1 MSSYTDP
8 EIVCR
13 LLLCGRMFEL
23 LETFVFYTRHKPPVG
38 TLCVTPRDDGFYDII
53 VKNGLITDFASTP
66 RLLWSLLPPI
76 GRFSKAAV
84 VHDYLYINQVGDRAW
99 ADRVFLEA
107 MQVSGAGVLTR
118 HVYYWGVRL
127 FGGFAWR
134 KWTRYQEG
142 RLDG

>member
-1 MSSYTDP
+1 MSSYTNP

-38 TLCVTPRDDGFYDII
+38 TFEVTPRDDGFYDII
-53 VKNGLITDFASTP
+53 VKSGLITDFASTP

-99 ADRVFLEA
+99 ADKVFLEA
-107 MQVSGAGVLTR
+107 MQVSGVGALTR
-118 HVYYWGVRL
+118 YIYYWGVRAL
-127 FGGFAWR
+127 GWVAWR
-134 KWTRYQEG
+134 KWARHQEG
-142 RLDG
+142 RSNG